1 MPLWIGRGN
10 LNVNFMSRLN
20 QLRIWFLC
28 ILRRLEIPFSGT
40 ETVLFLTYVS
50 LNWLTITSSKE
61 RSLKPEIGLMLSR
74 QPPNESTL
82 GWAKR
87 SRTCKGSGSGEEL
100 HSRRL
105 RDLLVATSRCYND
118 AAWLSESFYCII
130 SIIISLMEMWK
141 TFTTVIVVYFLW
153 SYQWTI
159 MNSCVGLSILL
170 SCEFS
175 SRLVPN
181 LLIKCRGVASFT

>member
-1 MPLWIGRGN
+1 MFHWIGSPSHPLKKEAWSPRLVWCKAGNPLTRVPWGEQNGVELVRG
-10 LNVNFMSRLN
+10 VGVERKYIREDFVIYS
-20 QLRIWFLC
+20 
-28 ILRRLEIPFSGT
+28 
-40 ETVLFLTYVS
+40 S
-50 LNWLTITSSKE
+50 LHLD
-61 RSLKPEIGLMLSR
+61 
-74 QPPNESTL
+74 Q
-82 GWAKR
+82 
-87 SRTCKGSGSGEEL
+87 
-100 HSRRL
+100 
-105 RDLLVATSRCYND
+105 CYND
-118 AAWLSESFYCII
+118 AAWLSESFYCTI

-181 LLIKCRGVASFT
+181 LLIKMRGVASFT